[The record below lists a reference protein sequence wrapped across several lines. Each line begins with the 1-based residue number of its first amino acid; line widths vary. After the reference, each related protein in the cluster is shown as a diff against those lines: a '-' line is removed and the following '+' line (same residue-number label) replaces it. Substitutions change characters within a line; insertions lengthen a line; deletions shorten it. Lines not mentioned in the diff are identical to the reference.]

1 MIKIRLFIMLLLI
14 LFIAEQKINA
24 QKINAGGNYGGKAGT
39 AGAVNYDF
47 SAVSSRLK
55 RAVDNGELPGVGL
68 IIVNRDSTLY
78 KEAFGTSTVN
88 SALLIASATK
98 LASASV
104 MMTLVDEG
112 RIALDDP
119 IAKYLPQFVDA
130 KGAITIRQLLS
141 QTHGLPADH
150 PAIPFP
156 GRDNGLTLAQAV
168 DQIARDVVP
177 TRPPGTAFEYAPTVS
192 YHIMGRI
199 AEVVTGEPWA
209 VLFKKRIADPLQ
221 MSNTT
226 YGNTQNP
233 RIGGGISTTIE
244 DYSHLVQ
251 MHLRRGT
258 FGATRVLS
266 DSAIVEMQK
275 DHVKG
280 LPFLSF
286 PAKPEIG
293 YGLTWWFD
301 EVDTNKN
308 ATQISVS
315 GAWGAIPWTNLSYQ
329 YGAFLLTFDQLANSV
344 PVWEEIVPLIHQAL
358 DAVTGVKDEPS
369 NSPNSFRLEQ
379 NYPNPFNPTTVI
391 SYKLPVSSY
400 VTLKV
405 YDILG
410 NEVVTLVDEYK
421 QAGSYASQLS
431 TNNLQLSSGVYFYTL
446 RIMDSSPDK
455 SGSEYKET
463 KKMILIK

>member
-1 MIKIRLFIMLLLI
+1 
-14 LFIAEQKINA
+14 
-24 QKINAGGNYGGKAGT
+24 
-39 AGAVNYDF
+39 
-47 SAVSSRLK
+47 
-55 RAVDNGELPGVGL
+55 
-68 IIVNRDSTLY
+68 
-78 KEAFGTSTVN
+78 
-88 SALLIASATK
+88 
-98 LASASV
+98 V

-141 QTHGLPADH
+141 QTHGLPANH
-150 PAIPFP
+150 RAIPFP
-156 GRDNGLTLAQAV
+156 GTDNGLTLAQAV

-177 TRPPGTAFEYAPTVS
+177 TRLPGTAFEYAPAVS

-209 VLFKKRIADPLQ
+209 VLFKKRITDPLQ

-233 RIGGGISTTIE
+233 RIGGGISTTLE

-258 FGATRVLS
+258 FGAKRVLS
-266 DSAIVEMQK
+266 DSAIIEMQK

-280 LPFLSF
+280 LPFLRPPTAS
-286 PAKPEIG
+286 KPEAG

-301 EVDTNKN
+301 EVDAGKS

-315 GAWGAIPWTNLSYQ
+315 GAWGAIPWINLSYQ

-358 DAVTGVKDEPS
+358 DAVTGIKDEPA
-369 NSPNSFRLEQ
+369 NPPNSFRLEQ
-379 NYPNPFNPTTVI
+379 NYPNPFNPATTI
-391 SYKLPVSSY
+391 RFSLPQREH
-400 VTLKV
+400 VTLQV
-405 YDILG
+405 FDVNG
-410 NEVVTLVDEYK
+410 REVATLVDNEVLT
-421 QAGSYASQLS
+421 AGQHARRWEAKKAA
-431 TNNLQLSSGVYFYTL
+431 SGVYFYQ
-446 RIMDSSPDK
+446 IIAGDFQ
-455 SGSEYKET
+455 ET
-463 KKMILIK
+463 KKMILMR